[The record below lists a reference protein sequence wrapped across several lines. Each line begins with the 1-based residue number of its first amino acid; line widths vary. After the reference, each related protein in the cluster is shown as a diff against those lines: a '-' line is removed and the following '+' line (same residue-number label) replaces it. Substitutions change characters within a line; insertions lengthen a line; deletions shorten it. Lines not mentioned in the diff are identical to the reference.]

1 MGLCHNRYMNK
12 IRAIIATFA
21 VLIVALSV
29 TLCWGIFQANH
40 NTKLRNEA
48 ELRERVVKELQQK
61 VDKLENQLLDYSK
74 ESNEEPDFSK
84 YDATSIIEP
93 DVNNGLIGDHVRG
106 NTDARVVVVEYA
118 DLSCPGCATM
128 MPYMSSIY
136 KKYSD
141 TVAFVFRNYPLKSH
155 KNARPAAAAVE
166 SAGIQGYYWEMLE
179 ATFANRTDWLNL
191 SGQDLENAFVSIFKK
206 VAPKGNLEKFRQD
219 LSSIKIEKKIDFD
232 YNLGRNNS
240 RVSATP
246 SIFVNGKY
254 IDTSSEDAT
263 FDSVAND
270 VTKEIDAELAR

>member
-1 MGLCHNRYMNK
+1 MNK
-12 IRAIIATFA
+12 AKAIVIVFI
-21 VLIVALSV
+21 VLIVALGVALS
-29 TLCWGIFQANH
+29 WGMLQASFNIKLKDEA
-40 NTKLRNEA
+40 KLREQTISS
-48 ELRERVVKELQQK
+48 LQEK
-61 VDKLENQLLDYSK
+61 IEKLEGLLMENAK
-74 ESNEEPDFSK
+74 ESNEELDYSK
-84 YDATSIIEP
+84 YDATRIIEP
-93 DVNNGLIGDHVRG
+93 DIDNGLVGDHVRG
-106 NTDARVVVVEYA
+106 NTDAKVVVVEYA

-166 SAGIQGYYWEMLE
+166 SAGVQGYYWEMLE
-179 ATFANRTDWLNL
+179 ATFANRTDWLSL

-219 LSSIKIEKKIDFD
+219 LSSSKIEKKINFD

-254 IDTSSEDAT
+254 IDTSGEDAT